1 MGLLRLQTDF
11 SRVERTLR
19 RGFFCALR
27 GTNPERFD
35 TLHRFFLEKGT
46 LFAENSLA
54 FFRFVCYIVLT
65 V

>member
-19 RGFFCALR
+19 RGFFLR
-27 GTNPERFD
+27 FARNNPERFD
-35 TLHRFFLEKGT
+35 TLHRFFLEKDA
-46 LFAENSLA
+46 LFAKSGLA